1 MKKIISIL
9 LVISMMLSLSLT
21 VFAADSEDKVLRF
34 RKNGTFKIL
43 VLADVQDV
51 YPIDDAMIAFINDA
65 LDYAKPDLVVF
76 DGDNIV
82 TEDVRAYEQ
91 LLYPLVS
98 RDVPFTFVFCNHD
111 VEREN
116 FTAEQQ

>member
-9 LVISMMLSLSLT
+9 LVVSMLFSLSVT
-21 VFAADSEDKVLRF
+21 VFAAGTEENVLRF

-51 YPIDDAMIAFINDA
+51 YPIDDAMISFVNEA
-65 LDYAKPDLVVF
+65 LDYSKPDLVVF

-82 TEDVRAYEQ
+82 TEDVRAY
-91 LLYPLVS
+91 
-98 RDVPFTFVFCNHD
+98 
-111 VEREN
+111 
-116 FTAEQQ
+116 